1 MKNLFKKISALV
13 LAAIMVLTMCT
24 AVFATGT
31 TPNEDDKKTAT
42 VNNVEATA
50 TVNAYQITKAKYDN
64 GFTGYEAVTGVTLAN
79 VLAPNS
85 DEVTAIAKNA
95 ALLETLPSK
104 QMTTAATEGLA
115 SFTAELNAGY
125 WVVIVSGTVEEVYN
139 PMLIGVYYSVSG
151 SDSTM
156 TSDPVN
162 ANSNWTL
169 VTADAYAKSTKP
181 SIDKKV
187 TKTTATVNDET
198 KVTTDT
204 NLATND
210 KGHDVAVGDVVEF
223 EISTKIP
230 SYSEQYSEVIV
241 NIEDTLSKGLT
252 LNQESIQI
260 NGKDVDDQ
268 MGAFTDISDSGF
280 TFTIN
285 SDYALG
291 NGNQDIV
298 VTYSATVNNEA
309 EKNFDPNT
317 NAAKLIYSNNPA
329 DKNVT
334 KEKESKTYT
343 YTFSIGAALSASI
356 QNYTNKI
363 NQIIKVDQDGKV
375 ISTSIEESGVEA
387 GKVIEV
393 TEGAEFTLTNNSTGR
408 VYTATTGKDGGL
420 TFEGL
425 DAGEYTLVE
434 TKAPTGFSINKTE
447 IPVVI
452 SATYVAEGTNK
463 GKLDT
468 LTITI
473 DGKNTSTYKATYPT
487 KEGETTTISNT
498 TTVTNIKNTKLSE
511 LPSTGGIGT
520 YIFTIAGVVL
530 MACAAGAFFI
540 SRKKSEE

>member
-530 MACAAGAFFI
+530 MACAACAFFI